1 MPRAS
6 ALLVSLGLLATAAVP
21 SARAQDMSDLCRHLR
36 NLSVGQ
42 WSQYRFTGG
51 GRLDGDV
58 MRMAVVG
65 TESHDSK
72 TYYWLE
78 LMTNKGGGSDSTR
91 TVMQMLVPGF
101 LDQMHDIRGV
111 VMKHGTDHA
120 IRFPD
125 QFVQMMGA
133 NVTKATTSEIE
144 KRCHQAHS
152 TGYES
157 VTVPAGSFRALH
169 VVDDST
175 GGQAWISA
183 SVPFGLVKTLQ
194 KDGTTQVLIAKGSGA
209 KSSITETP
217 TVGMPGMRN
226 H

>member
-6 ALLVSLGLLATAAVP
+6 ALLVTLGLLATAAA
-21 SARAQDMSDLCRHLR
+21 SAARAQDMSDLCRQLR

-51 GRLDGDV
+51 GRMDGNT

-78 LMTNKGGGSDSTR
+78 LLSNKGGGSDSTR

-101 LDQMHDIRGV
+101 LDQMRDIRGV
-111 VMKHGTDHA
+111 VIKHGTDHA
-120 IRFPD
+120 TRLPD
-125 QFVQMMGA
+125 QFIQMMGA
-133 NVTKATTSEIE
+133 NIAKNSTSEIE
-144 KRCHQAHS
+144 KRCHSAHS

-169 VVDDST
+169 VVDDSS
-175 GGQAWISA
+175 GAQAWISA

-217 TVGMPGMRN
+217 TVGMPGMGG

>member
-1 MPRAS
+1 MRRTA
-6 ALLVSLGLLATAAVP
+6 ALLASLGLLAIAAVP
-21 SARAQDMSDLCRHLR
+21 AARAQDMSALCRRLR

-42 WSQYRFTGG
+42 WSQYRFSGG
-51 GRLDGDV
+51 GRMDGEV

-65 TESHDSK
+65 TESHDNK

-78 LMTNKGGGSDSTR
+78 LTNNKGGGTDSSR
-91 TVMQMLVPGF
+91 TIMQMLVPGF
-101 LDQMHDIRGV
+101 LDQMRDIRGV
-111 VMKHGTDHA
+111 IMKRGTDHA
-120 IRFPD
+120 MRLPD
-125 QFVQMMGA
+125 QFVQMIGA
-133 NVTKATTSEIE
+133 NVTRSTTSEIE
-144 KRCHQAHS
+144 KRCHSAHA

-169 VVDDST
+169 VVDDSS
-175 GGQAWISA
+175 GAQAWISA

-194 KDGTTQVLIAKGSGA
+194 KDGTTQVLIARGAGA

-217 TVGMPGMRN
+217 TVGMPGMPN

>member
-21 SARAQDMSDLCRHLR
+21 AARAQDMAELCRQLR

-42 WSQYRFTGG
+42 WSQWRFTGG
-51 GRLDGDV
+51 GRMDGSI

-65 TESHDSK
+65 TESHDTK

-78 LMTNKGGGSDSTR
+78 LTHNRGNGSDSSR
-91 TVMQMLVPGF
+91 TIMQMLVPGF
-101 LDQMHDIRGV
+101 MDQMHEIRGM
-111 VMKHGTDHA
+111 VMKRGTDHA
-120 IRFPD
+120 IRIPD
-125 QFVQMMGA
+125 QMLQMMGPS
-133 NVTKATTSEIE
+133 VTKSTTSEIE
-144 KRCHQAHS
+144 KRCHEAHS

-175 GGQAWISA
+175 GDQAWISA
-183 SVPFGLVKTLQ
+183 SVPFGLVKTMQ
-194 KDGTTQVLIAKGSGA
+194 KDGTMQVLIAKGAGA

-217 TVGMPGMRN
+217 TVGMPGMPT

>member
-6 ALLVSLGLLATAAVP
+6 ALLVSLGVFATAAAP
-21 SARAQDMSDLCRHLR
+21 AARAQDMADLCRQLR

-42 WSQYRFTGG
+42 WAQWRFTGG
-51 GRLDGDV
+51 GRAGGSV

-65 TESHDSK
+65 TESHDNK

-78 LMTNKGGGSDSTR
+78 MVSNKGGGSDSTR
-91 TVMQMLVPGF
+91 TIMQMLVPGF

-111 VMKHGTDHA
+111 IMKHGTDHA
-120 IRFPD
+120 MRFPD

-133 NVTKATTSEIE
+133 SVTKATGSEIE

-169 VVDDST
+169 VVDDSS
-175 GGQAWISA
+175 GAQAWISG
-183 SVPFGLVKTLQ
+183 SVPFGLVKTQQ

-217 TVGMPGMRN
+217 TVGMPGMPT

>member
-1 MPRAS
+1 MRR
-6 ALLVSLGLLATAAVP
+6 AAVALAVLGSLAAP
-21 SARAQDMSDLCRHLR
+21 SARAQDLASLCRGLR

-42 WSQYRFTGG
+42 WSQWRFTGG
-51 GRLDGDV
+51 GRTNGTT

-78 LMTNKGGGSDSTR
+78 LATNRGGAPDSAR
-91 TVMQMLVPGF
+91 TIMQMLVPGF
-101 LDQMHDIRGV
+101 LGQMGDIRGV
-111 VMKHGTDHA
+111 IMKRGTDHA
-120 IRFPD
+120 MRFPD
-125 QFVQMMGA
+125 QFIQMMGA
-133 NVTKATTSEIE
+133 NIARNSTSEIE

-169 VVDDST
+169 VVDDSS

-194 KDGTTQVLIAKGSGA
+194 RDGTTQVLIAKGSGA

-217 TVGMPGMRN
+217 TVGMPGMPN

>member
-1 MPRAS
+1 MPRAA
-6 ALLVSLGLLATAAVP
+6 ALLVSLGLLAAAP
-21 SARAQDMSDLCRHLR
+21 APQARAQDLPEVCRQLR
-36 NLSVGQ
+36 NVSVGK
-42 WSQYRFTGG
+42 WAPWRFSGG
-51 GRLDGDV
+51 GRAHAST

-72 TYYWLE
+72 TNYWLE
-78 LMTNKGGGSDSTR
+78 LTNNKGGGSDSTR
-91 TVMQMLVPGF
+91 TIMQMLVPGF
-101 LDQMHDIRGV
+101 LDQMRDIRGV
-111 VMKHGTDHA
+111 IMKRGNDQA
-120 IRFPD
+120 MRLPD
-125 QFVQMMGA
+125 QFIQMMGA
-133 NVTKATTSEIE
+133 NIAKNSTSEIE
-144 KRCHQAHS
+144 KRCHSAHS

-175 GGQAWISA
+175 GGQAWIST

-194 KDGTTQVLIAKGSGA
+194 KDGTTQELIAKGSGA

-217 TVGMPGMRN
+217 TTGMPGMRN